1 MIVDDEPANLRLLE
15 RLFRHD
21 YQVITAESGAEA
33 LALLEQHEVALL
45 VTDQRMPGMTGI
57 ELLKHTAVMRP
68 NTVRIILT
76 GYTDTQ
82 ALVEAINCGQIYR
95 FITKP
100 WNNDDLRSTVV
111 RALEHYKE
119 SRHRF
124 ELARTNERLAH
135 NLREMTHAL
144 VRVIGDALEAK
155 DEYAHGHASRT
166 RGYAMSIGR
175 RLGLDEESLKQLSLA
190 TFLHDIGRLGT
201 PDALL
206 LKPGTFTDDERK
218 VMQQHSEYGARI
230 LSGVPGMEEVA
241 VAVRHHHENFDG
253 TGYPDGLQELQIP
266 QLARI
271 ILVADA
277 YDALTCPRPFRPAH
291 SHEEAIDILR
301 QGVGTRF
308 DPEAVDAFCELD
320 RLALI
325 RYCIARADFGRTH
338 IPREAFD
345 AEAATFAELQS
356 EVLAN
361 PLLAAKILRL
371 AAEENIENPTP
382 DFDSA
387 PDTTPD
393 TMTPPPDIK
402 AACAHLGIEGLR
414 DVIAACDCV
423 AHGNSEDVTIAAMD
437 SSERDDFR
445 ERALRCAI
453 AAQLLA
459 EHTGLI
465 EPAAAY
471 ALGLMHDIGLSL
483 LRETFPNEMK
493 IVSGLIEKEQS
504 DAEVEMFGVDH
515 AQVGEWVLER
525 CGVPRAYASLVQ
537 THHDGLRSN
546 APTALMFH
554 VAACLAHADDAYK
567 LAALDALGSDSLR
580 VLGLNRSVLATIYG
594 RIASV
599 VEEQLMTYSLG
610 NA

>member
-1 MIVDDEPANLRLLE
+1 MVVDDEPANLRLLE
-15 RLFRHD
+15 RLFRRD

-82 ALVEAINCGQIYR
+82 ALVEAINCGQVYR

-111 RALEHYKE
+111 RALEHYQE
-119 SRHRF
+119 TRQRF
-124 ELARTNERLAH
+124 ELTRTNERLARS
-135 NLREMTHAL
+135 LREMTHAL
-144 VRVIGDALEAK
+144 VRVIGDALDAK
-155 DEYAHGHASRT
+155 DGYAHGHASRT

-175 RLGLDEESLKQLSLA
+175 RLELDEEDLRQLSLA
-190 TFLHDIGRLGT
+190 ALLHDIGRLGT

-206 LKPGTFTDDERK
+206 LKPDTFTDDERK
-218 VMQQHSEYGARI
+218 MMQQHSAFGARI
-230 LSGVPGMEEVA
+230 LSGVPGMGEVA

-253 TGYPDGLQELQIP
+253 TGYPEGLQGFQIP

-291 SHEEAIDILR
+291 SHEEAINILR
-301 QGVGTRF
+301 QGAGTRF

-325 RYCIARADFGRTH
+325 RYRIARADFGRTH

-345 AEAATFAELQS
+345 TEAATFTELQA

-371 AAEENIENPTP
+371 ANEEHIENPT
-382 DFDSA
+382 
-387 PDTTPD
+387 
-393 TMTPPPDIK
+393 PDIK
-402 AACAHLGIEGLR
+402 AACAHLGIERLR
-414 DVIAACDCV
+414 DVITACDSV
-423 AHGNSEDVTIAAMD
+423 SDGNDEDVNDAAIE
-437 SSERDDFR
+437 SGERDCFR

-453 AAQLLA
+453 AARLLA
-459 EHTGLI
+459 DHTGLI

-471 ALGLMHDIGLSL
+471 ALGLMHDIGQSL
-483 LRETFPNEMK
+483 LCDSFPDEMK
-493 IVSGLIEKEQS
+493 IVSGLIEEERL

-515 AQVGEWVLER
+515 AQVGEWILER
-525 CGVPRAYASLVQ
+525 CGVPRLFASLVQ

-546 APTALMFH
+546 APTALMLH

-567 LAALDALGSDSLR
+567 LAALDALGSDRLR

-594 RIASV
+594 RAASV
-599 VEEQLMTYSLG
+599 VEEQLVTYSLG